1 MKNPLLYRSAW
12 PESSRKASESGSG
25 LEVRTNAR
33 YFDLPGL
40 FGLCGFSKLADFQQ
54 AHRQWVEIALR
65 DELSVRAARWAE
77 GVAVG
82 SLAFVEKVKSELG
95 IKALHR
101 ELKQIDGTYA
111 LRESGE
117 AYRGQ
122 IDSRNQALRPENT
135 LPWERTTEVAPT

>member
-1 MKNPLLYRSAW
+1 MAGAISQPRRSCQFLFCLMKNPLLYRSAW

-82 SLAFVEKVKSELG
+82 NLNFVEKMKNE
-95 IKALHR
+95 K
-101 ELKQIDGTYA
+101 
-111 LRESGE
+111 
-117 AYRGQ
+117 RGGR
-122 IDSRNQALRPENT
+122 IVN
-135 LPWERTTEVAPT
+135 